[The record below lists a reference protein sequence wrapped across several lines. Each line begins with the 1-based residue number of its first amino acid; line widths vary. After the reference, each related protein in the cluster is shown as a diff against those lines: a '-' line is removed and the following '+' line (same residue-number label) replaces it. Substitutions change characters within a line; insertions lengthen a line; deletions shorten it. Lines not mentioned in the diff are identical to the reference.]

1 MCIRDRLPRVSLLT
15 CRALLPLADALL
27 LPPLFTA
34 HAENDATLWRQQ
46 RWLRSLPPAR
56 LAPELRGCLPA
67 EPAALRGALHA
78 VIAPLE
84 ALGFAETPADYLVG
98 VHAAVQAINTHLAAA
113 SELSYCLCSY
123 ECAVEFVLQVD
134 EAQLERMSVAGS
146 LSASMSL
153 PAALGNV
160 TQTF

>member
-1 MCIRDRLPRVSLLT
+1 MLAIGRALMLNPQLLILDEATEGLAPVIRQEIWGAVDQLKRNGQSILIVDKTLK
-15 CRALLPLADALL
+15 ALLPLADALL

-98 VHAAVQAINTHLAAA
+98 VHAAV
-113 SELSYCLCSY
+113 
-123 ECAVEFVLQVD
+123 
-134 EAQLERMSVAGS
+134 
-146 LSASMSL
+146 
-153 PAALGNV
+153 
-160 TQTF
+160 